1 MSMYVDYPTEFD
13 FVEWSGGISWLV
25 TDETGHRASHAIVCA
40 DGVWLFDPLD
50 APDVNDRIANLGEVA
65 GVAVL
70 SNYHTRAA
78 GEFAKRY
85 GVPVSVPTWM
95 NRVQERVEA
104 PVVRYGDEIDGTG
117 FSVCRS
123 SPIPGWREGIAFR
136 ERDGTL
142 YVPDVLGS
150 APVYTAGDER
160 VGVYLIARLFPPR
173 DVFGGMRP
181 DRILFGHGSPIEN
194 GAMDALANALS
205 GARRRIPRV
214 IKTNGWAQL
223 RALVAALD

>member
-1 MSMYVDYPTEFD
+1 MPMYADGPREFD
-13 FVEWSGGISWLV
+13 FVEWSDGMSWLV
-25 TDETGHRASHAIVCA
+25 TGETGRRASHAIVCEN
-40 DGVWLFDPLD
+40 DVWLFDPLD
-50 APDVNDRIANLGEVA
+50 APGVRDRIADLGEVA

-78 GEFAKRY
+78 GEFAERY

-104 PVVRYGDEIDGTG
+104 SVVRYDDKLNGTG
-117 FSVCRS
+117 FSVRRS

-150 APVYTAGDER
+150 APVFTAGNER
-160 VGVYLIARLFPPR
+160 VGVYLLARVFPPR
-173 DVFGGMRP
+173 DVFAGVRP
-181 DRILFGHGSPIEN
+181 DRILFGHGAPIEN
-194 GAMDALANALS
+194 DAMDALADALS
-205 GARRRIPRV
+205 GTRRQFPHALRA
-214 IKTNGWAQL
+214 NGWTQL
-223 RALVAALD
+223 RALVAALE